1 MLVYAKKNCYKNQ
14 NGSKKVK
21 VLTKVVSY
29 ELVVVNIYRGVI
41 QNIENRS
48 DYFIVNNIGEYVWMK
63 KSLFFSKSGNRNSKL
78 ENLGI

>member
-1 MLVYAKKNCYKNQ
+1 MLVYAKRNCYKNQ

-21 VLTKVVSY
+21 VLTKGVGY
-29 ELVVVNIYRGVI
+29 ELVVNIHRGVI
-41 QNIENRS
+41 QNIEHRS
-48 DYFIVNNIGEYVWMK
+48 EYFIVNNIGDYVWVK

>member
-1 MLVYAKKNCYKNQ
+1 MLVYAKRNCYKNQ
-14 NGSKKVK
+14 NGIKKVK
-21 VLTKVVSY
+21 VLTKGVGY
-29 ELVVVNIYRGVI
+29 ELVVNIYRGVI

-48 DYFIVNNIGEYVWMK
+48 EYFIVNNIGEYVWVK

>member
-14 NGSKKVK
+14 NGGKKVK
-21 VLTKVVSY
+21 VLTRGVGY
-29 ELVVVNIYRGVI
+29 ELVVNIYRGVI

-48 DYFIVNNIGEYVWMK
+48 EYFIVNNIGEYVWVK